1 MTCERAWI
9 PLPSSRRLDGLRA
22 CEPWPPKLAEKQFLQ
37 KLQAL
42 QAIARSPEISRRAA
56 GRRAAEPCGT
66 RLTWRSIPCWRA

>member
-37 KLQAL
+37 KPQAL
-42 QAIARSPEISRRAA
+42 QAIAARPRYHGVQPAA
-56 GRRAAEPCGT
+56 ALPSHAGLA
-66 RLTWRSIPCWRA
+66 